1 MGAMNP
7 TEILDILEKGFSG
20 IHVLVAY
27 LDAACNFLWVNQAYA
42 NADGRRPDDFVGKNH
57 FALYPNEENEAIFKR
72 AIETGERFSILER
85 PFRYHD
91 HPERGVSYW
100 DWALEPVKDDDGNV
114 EGLLFLLTNV
124 TDKVRARQHLADTA
138 IYVRGLLEANPDAFV
153 ATDVLGRITEVNV
166 AAETLFGYPRSLAL
180 GTHFTKYCKDVH
192 HAMEGFQQ
200 VLAQGHLHDFPVDV
214 VARDGRIIPT
224 RLNATVHHSAQGE
237 LIGVIAT
244 AHDMTE
250 HLRVE
255 SERRKLY
262 EELLVNVTELRRHE
276 SKGPSP

>member
-27 LDAACNFLWVNQAYA
+27 LDAACNFLWVNRAYA

-72 AIETGERFSILER
+72 VIETGERFSIS
-85 PFRYHD
+85 
-91 HPERGVSYW
+91 RGRFTTTSSGAGGSYW

-114 EGLLFLLTNV
+114 EGLLFLLINV
-124 TDKVRARQHLADTA
+124 TDKVRARQYLADTA

-153 ATDVLGRITEVNV
+153 AIDVLGRITEVNV

-180 GTHFTKYCKDVH
+180 GTHFTRYCKDVN
-192 HAMEGFQQ
+192 HAMDGFQQ

-224 RLNATVHHSAQGE
+224 RIKATVHHSAQGE